1 MNNQAETPAETEPE
15 KAEKGQEDNQG
26 QENQE
31 APPQPRFR
39 DFKLDERL
47 QRAIDELGF
56 EHCTGIQGEA
66 LPKTLKGLDLIG
78 QAQTGTGKTAAFLIS
93 AIQRLLENP
102 IPFEQRYASEPR
114 VLALA
119 PTRELAMQIARDAE
133 ALTRHS
139 GHNVVTTVGGMNY
152 DRQRR
157 QIRNEAIDI
166 LVATPGRL
174 LDFLGSKDVFLDQ
187 LDLLILDE
195 ADRMLDMGFIPDVKK
210 IIRHC
215 TPKSARQTVLFSAT
229 FNQDV
234 LNLAAMWSENAEFIE
249 IEPESKAAERVEQI
263 FFTVSDSDKEMV
275 LINFLQRDEVS
286 RAIVFANRRDQTR
299 DLEAKLRA
307 HGVHSALLSGEIPQ
321 NKRISTL
328 NRFKEGDVRV
338 LVATDVAA
346 RGIHVEDVS
355 HVFNFN
361 LPDNPE
367 DYVHRIGRTGRAG
380 ASGTSVTLAGEDD
393 SFVLPDL
400 ENYLNQSLS
409 FVRPPDPLMVPLPEP
424 AKKAE
429 PEHSEG
435 GDGKPGR
442 QRNRNRSQ
450 RREEDASG

>member
-1 MNNQAETPAETEPE
+1 MNDQAETAAEAEPVE
-15 KAEKGQEDNQG
+15 PGHGHEAGQAQADQ
-26 QENQE
+26 
-31 APPQPRFR
+31 QPLFR

-47 QRAIDELGF
+47 QRAIDDLGF
-56 EHCTGIQGEA
+56 ERCTGIQGEA
-66 LPKTLKGLDLIG
+66 LPKTLTGLDLIG

-93 AIQRLLENP
+93 AIQRMLENP
-102 IPFEQRYASEPR
+102 IPFEERYASEPR

-139 GHNVVTTVGGMNY
+139 DHNVVITVGGMNY
-152 DRQRR
+152 DSQRK
-157 QIRNEAIDI
+157 QVRNEAIDI

-215 TPKSARQTVLFSAT
+215 TPKSQRQTVLFSAT

-234 LNLAAMWSENAEFIE
+234 LNLASMWSENAEFIE

-263 FFTVSDSDKEMV
+263 FFTVSDAHKSMV
-275 LINFLQRDEVS
+275 LINYLKRDEVS

-299 DLEAKLRA
+299 DLEETLRS
-307 HGVHSALLSGEIPQ
+307 HGIRSALLSGEIPQ

-328 NRFKEGDVRV
+328 NRFKEGDIQV

-355 HVFNFN
+355 HVFNYN

-400 ENYLNQSLS
+400 EGYLNQSLS

-424 AKKAE
+424 EKADK
-429 PEHSEG
+429 PEKTERSG
-435 GDGKPGR
+435 GGQGR
-442 QRNRNRSQ
+442 QRNRPRNQ
-450 RREEDASG
+450 RREEDTSG

>member
-1 MNNQAETPAETEPE
+1 MNDQAETPAETEPE
-15 KAEKGQEDNQG
+15 KAQQEPEKGKAQE
-26 QENQE
+26 QEE
-31 APPQPRFR
+31 AAEQPRFR
-39 DFKLDERL
+39 DFNLDERL

-56 EHCTGIQGEA
+56 ERCTGIQGEA

-133 ALTRHS
+133 SLTRHS

-152 DRQRR
+152 DSQRR
-157 QIRNEAIDI
+157 QVRNEAIDI

-215 TPKSARQTVLFSAT
+215 TPKSRRQTVLFSAT

-234 LNLAAMWSENAEFIE
+234 LNLAAMWSESAEFIE
-249 IEPESKAAERVEQI
+249 IEPETKAAERVEQI
-263 FFTVSDSDKEMV
+263 FFTVSDSDKDMV
-275 LINFLQRDEVS
+275 LINYLKREEVS

-299 DLEAKLRA
+299 ELEEKLRS
-307 HGVHSALLSGEIPQ
+307 HGVRSALLSGEIPQ

-328 NRFKEGDVRV
+328 NRFKEGDIQV

-400 ENYLNQSLS
+400 ENYLNQSLT

-424 AKKAE
+424 EKGPKPKQE
-429 PEHSEG
+429 ESG
-435 GDGKPGR
+435 GNGKPGR
-442 QRNRNRSQ
+442 QRNRNQ
-450 RREEDASG
+450 RREEDTSG

>member
-1 MNNQAETPAETEPE
+1 MNDQVETPAEAEPTE
-15 KAEKGQEDNQG
+15 Q
-26 QENQE
+26 
-31 APPQPRFR
+31 QPRFR
-39 DFKLDERL
+39 DFPLDERL
-47 QRAIDELGF
+47 QRAIDGLGF
-56 EHCTGIQGEA
+56 ERCTGIQGEA
-66 LPKTLKGLDLIG
+66 LPKTLKGIDLIG

-93 AIQRLLENP
+93 AIQRMLANP
-102 IPFEQRYASEPR
+102 IPFEARYASEPR

-152 DRQRR
+152 DRQRK

-174 LDFLGSKDVFLDQ
+174 LDFLGSKDIFLDQ

-215 TPKSARQTVLFSAT
+215 TPKSRRQTVLFSAT
-229 FNQDV
+229 FNRDV
-234 LNLAAMWSENAEFIE
+234 LNLASMWSEGAEFIE

-263 FFTVSDSDKEMV
+263 FFTVSDAHKTMV
-275 LINFLQRDEVS
+275 LVNYLKRDEVS

-299 DLEAKLRA
+299 DLEETLRRY
-307 HGVHSALLSGEIPQ
+307 GVRSALLSGEIPQ

-328 NRFKEGDVRV
+328 NRFKEGDIRV

-346 RGIHVEDVS
+346 RGIHVDNVS
-355 HVFNFN
+355 HVFNYN

-380 ASGTSVTLAGEDD
+380 ASGTSVTLAGEND

-400 ENYLNQSLS
+400 EGYLNQSLS
-409 FVRPPDPLMVPLPEP
+409 VVRPPDPLMVPLPEP
-424 AKKAE
+424 EKTDKPQEKEA
-429 PEHSEG
+429 SG
-435 GDGKPGR
+435 GGQPGR
-442 QRNRNRSQ
+442 QRNRNRNQ

>member
-1 MNNQAETPAETEPE
+1 MNDQAETPAETE
-15 KAEKGQEDNQG
+15 KAEQAQDQEQ
-26 QENQE
+26 
-31 APPQPRFR
+31 QPRFR
-39 DFKLDERL
+39 DFNLDERL
-47 QRAIDELGF
+47 QRAIDGLGF

-102 IPFEQRYASEPR
+102 IPFDQRYASEPR

-133 ALTRHS
+133 ALTRYS

-157 QIRNEAIDI
+157 QIRSEAIDI

-174 LDFLGSKDVFLDQ
+174 LDFLGSKDLFLDQ
-187 LDLLILDE
+187 LDVLILDE
-195 ADRMLDMGFIPDVKK
+195 ADRMLDMGSIPDVKK

-215 TPKSARQTVLFSAT
+215 TPKSKRQTVLFSAT

-249 IEPESKAAERVEQI
+249 IEPETKAAERVEQI

-299 DLEAKLRA
+299 DLEEKLRGY
-307 HGVHSALLSGEIPQ
+307 GVRSALLSGEIPQ
-321 NKRISTL
+321 SKRISTL
-328 NRFKEGDVRV
+328 NRFKDGDIRV

-424 AKKAE
+424 E
-429 PEHSEG
+429 
-435 GDGKPGR
+435 GKPER
-442 QRNRNRSQ
+442 QRNRNRNQ

>member
-1 MNNQAETPAETEPE
+1 MNDQVETPTDAEPSEPGQGNGVSRAQAEE
-15 KAEKGQEDNQG
+15 
-26 QENQE
+26 
-31 APPQPRFR
+31 QPRFR

-47 QRAIDELGF
+47 QRAIDDLGF
-56 EHCTGIQGEA
+56 ERCTGIQGEA

-93 AIQRLLENP
+93 AIQRMLDNP
-102 IPFEQRYASEPR
+102 IPFEERYASEPR

-152 DRQRR
+152 DRQRK

-215 TPKSARQTVLFSAT
+215 TPKSQRQTVLFSAT

-234 LNLAAMWSENAEFIE
+234 LNLASMWSENAEFIE

-263 FFTVSDSDKEMV
+263 FFTVSDAHKDMV
-275 LINFLQRDEVS
+275 LINYLKRDEVS

-299 DLEAKLRA
+299 DLEEKLRS
-307 HGVHSALLSGEIPQ
+307 HGVRSALLSGEIPQ

-328 NRFKEGDVRV
+328 NRFKEGDIRV
-338 LVATDVAA
+338 LVATDVAG
-346 RGIHVEDVS
+346 RGIHVDDVS
-355 HVFNFN
+355 HVFNYN

-400 ENYLNQSLS
+400 EGYLNQSLS
-409 FVRPPDPLMVPLPEP
+409 FVRPPDPLMAPLPEP
-424 AKKAE
+424 ERTTGKSKNKSSAG
-429 PEHSEG
+429 EG
-435 GDGKPGR
+435 QGGGQP
-442 QRNRNRSQ
+442 NPNRSQ
-450 RREEDASG
+450 RQEEDTSG

>member
-1 MNNQAETPAETEPE
+1 MNDQAETPAETEPVE
-15 KAEKGQEDNQG
+15 PEQKASETEQEQAS
-26 QENQE
+26 Q
-31 APPQPRFR
+31 QPRFR

-47 QRAIDELGF
+47 QRAIDDLGF

-93 AIQRLLENP
+93 AIQRMLEHP

-139 GHNVVTTVGGMNY
+139 GHNVVITVGGMNY
-152 DRQRR
+152 DSQRK
-157 QIRNEAIDI
+157 QVRNEAIDI

-174 LDFLGSKDVFLDQ
+174 LDFLGSKDIFLDQ

-215 TPKSARQTVLFSAT
+215 TPKAKRQTVLFSAT

-234 LNLAAMWSENAEFIE
+234 LNLASMWSESAEFIE

-263 FFTVSDSDKEMV
+263 FFTVSDAHKDRV
-275 LINFLQRDEVS
+275 LINYLKRDEVS

-299 DLEAKLRA
+299 DLEEKLRSY
-307 HGVHSALLSGEIPQ
+307 GVRSALLSGEIPQ

-328 NRFKEGDVRV
+328 NRFKEGDIRV

-355 HVFNFN
+355 HVFNYN

-400 ENYLNQSLS
+400 EGYLNQSLT
-409 FVRPPDPLMVPLPEP
+409 FVRPPDPLMELLPEP
-424 AKKAE
+424 EKPQTPKKDA
-429 PEHSEG
+429 P
-435 GDGKPGR
+435 GDGKQGR
-442 QRNRNRSQ
+442 QRNRNRNQ
-450 RREEDASG
+450 RQEEDTSE